1 MADKED
7 IITQTLDKDVVG
19 MQNTFAELMLDKI
32 RDAVAERKA
41 QVAQEFMGV
50 NPDDTDDEEYE
61 DETEDDEDFED
72 EDGTIKAQ
80 VMRKDRTKV
89 FEQNE
94 INKIKKSL
102 LYFKYLTKLLIIKV
116 RLIMIKFM
124 D

>member
-50 NPDDTDDEEYE
+50 DSDDEDVDGDEEE
-61 DETEDDEDFED
+61 DFEDDESDEDLEELETDEDIEELMDDEIDFED
-72 EDGTIKAQ
+72 EDLEGDSDENA
-80 VMRKDRTKV
+80 
-89 FEQNE
+89 
-94 INKIKKSL
+94 
-102 LYFKYLTKLLIIKV
+102 
-116 RLIMIKFM
+116 
-124 D
+124 

>member
-50 NPDDTDDEEYE
+50 NPDDDKEYEDDEEFVDDEEGE
-61 DETEDDEDFED
+61 DEDLEDTETDEDIEELMDDEIDFED
-72 EDGTIKAQ
+72 EDLEGDSDENA
-80 VMRKDRTKV
+80 
-89 FEQNE
+89 
-94 INKIKKSL
+94 
-102 LYFKYLTKLLIIKV
+102 
-116 RLIMIKFM
+116 
-124 D
+124 

>member
-32 RDAVAERKA
+32 RDAVAEKKA

-72 EDGTIKAQ
+72 EELEDTETDEDIEEL
-80 VMRKDRTKV
+80 MDDEID
-89 FEQNE
+89 FEDEDLEGDSDENA
-94 INKIKKSL
+94 
-102 LYFKYLTKLLIIKV
+102 
-116 RLIMIKFM
+116 
-124 D
+124 